1 MVHLKTGVSLAEAD
15 HWYRN
20 GPASVSP
27 VPGAVSPVPGVCVT
41 CAQRLASTAANGSGR
56 KTGRGQHDISVQG
69 KMAWSAFCEWEV
81 LQSGWESGLARDSTN
96 ETLGVAMGT
105 GSIPQPPCPASVG
118 FRLDKDFFHW
128 LGGDSSPSRS
138 SRTLPGV

>member
-56 KTGRGQHDISVQG
+56 KTGRGQHDISVQERWRG
-69 KMAWSAFCEWEV
+69 RHSV
-81 LQSGWESGLARDSTN
+81 SGRCCSRAGNPVWL
-96 ETLGVAMGT
+96 ETAQM
-105 GSIPQPPCPASVG
+105 
-118 FRLDKDFFHW
+118 RL
-128 LGGDSSPSRS
+128 
-138 SRTLPGV
+138 